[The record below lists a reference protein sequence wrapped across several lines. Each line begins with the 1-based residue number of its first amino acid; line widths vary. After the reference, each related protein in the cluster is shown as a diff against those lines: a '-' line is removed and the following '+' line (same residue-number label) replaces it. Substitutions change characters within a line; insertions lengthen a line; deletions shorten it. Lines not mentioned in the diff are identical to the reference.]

1 MLFPWVMADV
11 HARSE
16 VWDLVDLQKIG
27 ASHSP
32 VRHHHA
38 RLALY
43 RRLYTRANASISSSP
58 SSAYFVRWTKTY
70 LAAASPPPFFAQ
82 SASCALVYRVFSC
95 LFFVSS
101 LNFGSAN
108 RPSMS
113 SRRVLRRSST
123 VPFPRRPRDAKVEI
137 QARATGNPRPL
148 CCGSRRWGHGGAI
161 APDHPRRENRT
172 ERRAGFSCQAE
183 AQASRHRCFSPR

>member
-1 MLFPWVMADV
+1 MPASRVRAEWPSSRAKGAGGAGGAGSKGRSSRAGMEKRKECEVFFPWVMADV

-38 RLALY
+38 RLALD

-58 SSAYFVRWTKTY
+58 SSAYFARWTKTY

-82 SASCALVYRVFSC
+82 SASCALVYRVSRA
-95 LFFVSS
+95 FFMSS
-101 LNFGSAN
+101 LELWKRQSAFD
-108 RPSMS
+108 
-113 SRRVLRRSST
+113 V
-123 VPFPRRPRDAKVEI
+123 VEKGP
-137 QARATGNPRPL
+137 A
-148 CCGSRRWGHGGAI
+148 
-161 APDHPRRENRT
+161 
-172 ERRAGFSCQAE
+172 
-183 AQASRHRCFSPR
+183 